1 MADYEI
7 FELGNV
13 VLQCGLTLPRSRLAY
28 KTYGELNASRD
39 NVIVMPTFYGA
50 QHTEN
55 ETMIAA
61 WRTLDLKKYFIVAPN
76 LFGNGLSSSPSNTP
90 PPFDRAVFPNIT
102 VYDNVVCQHRLLTEH
117 LGVNRVKLVVGF
129 SMAAQQ
135 AFQWARRSGC
145 Y

>member
-90 PPFDRAVFPNIT
+90 PPFYRAVFPNIT